1 MNPHLDRTLLES
13 ALLVVLAM
21 TAPSAVGAAAAQEH
35 PTRLVLMS
43 VRIPSRIQAHDP
55 AQRFLD
61 SLIQDRLLGAGYQ
74 VVPPDSVEPLWQQA
88 LDSAGPAFDPVTGQE
103 DTTKGDVARQAMMD
117 QARTRFAAD
126 YLVAPF
132 VGVVKVKFKGSKAK
146 WDGVEE
152 KTGGPGMFSWS
163 HDPYVGTLPG
173 LTLFIPVIDF
183 QDSLRYEGRG
193 GVQLASKISGS
204 DLQAVSMTMLL
215 IDFTLL
221 ADATRIALE
230 KLGSKVP
237 PMTRP

>member
-1 MNPHLDRTLLES
+1 MNPHIDRTLLVP

-21 TAPSAVGAAAAQEH
+21 TAPSAVGVAAGQEH

-43 VRIPSRIQAHDP
+43 VRIPSRIEAHDP

-61 SLIQDRLLGAGYQ
+61 SLIQDRLRGAGYQ
-74 VVPPDSVEPLWQQA
+74 VVPPDSVEPIWKQA

-103 DTTKGDVARQAMMD
+103 DTTKGDVARQFMMD

-126 YLVAPF
+126 YLVTPF

-152 KTGGPGMFSWS
+152 KTGGPGMFGIR
-163 HDPYVGTLPG
+163 DPYKGILPA

-183 QDSLRYEGRG
+183 QDSVRYEGRG

-204 DLQAVSMTMLL
+204 DMHAVAMTMLL
-215 IDFTLL
+215 IDFALL
-221 ADATRIALE
+221 TDATRIALE

>member
-1 MNPHLDRTLLES
+1 MNPHIDRTLLVP

-21 TAPSAVGAAAAQEH
+21 TAPSAVGVAAGQEH

-43 VRIPSRIQAHDP
+43 VRIPSRIEAHDP

-61 SLIQDRLLGAGYQ
+61 SLIQDRLRGAGYQ

-103 DTTKGDVARQAMMD
+103 DTTKGDVARQFMMD

-126 YLVAPF
+126 YLVTPF

-152 KTGGPGMFSWS
+152 KTGGPGMFGIR
-163 HDPYVGTLPG
+163 DPYKGILPA

-183 QDSLRYEGRG
+183 QDSVRYEGRG

-204 DLQAVSMTMLL
+204 DMHAVAMTMLL
-215 IDFTLL
+215 IDFALL
-221 ADATRIALE
+221 TDATRIALE